1 VRGIFDGIGGEGY
14 NKKGFSGDQK
24 AFQAKAIDPSTAA
37 AVADVIQLMEGGP
50 PMNDGVYQRKCQT
63 VAGPFSSGK
72 YAKHSSDLEQSGQDQ
87 QPTVMQCA
95 VLRVRPTTSP
105 TASHPTTRR

>member
-1 VRGIFDGIGGEGY
+1 MPASVGGELTGSDHCTPALRL
-14 NKKGFSGDQK
+14 NCPLGVVVTHSWSVGGIWRNRMGGSKTKGFSGDQK

-72 YAKHSSDLEQSGQDQ
+72 YAKH
-87 QPTVMQCA
+87 
-95 VLRVRPTTSP
+95 
-105 TASHPTTRR
+105 